1 VQDDCANQDL
11 VLAGTCCDGAKHCPR
26 APIQVQDALV
36 TARKGVAMVT
46 KGLLVRLE
54 AQHGRERDLEDFL
67 RSAQGL
73 VAQEPATTAWF
84 ALRFGRL
91 EYGIFDV
98 FPDEAG
104 RQAHL
109 AGAVAAQLFGPAR
122 QLLARDPQIQRLSL
136 LAHKLPAGEAGLPVT
151 RGLLLTFKAKQ
162 GHEAQVESFL
172 RDAQGL
178 VEREPGTTA
187 WFALHLEQGEYG
199 IFDVFP
205 DNMARLSHLSG
216 HVPREL
222 AKHALSLLGG
232 LPDMDMLH
240 VLATRFAPTTP

>member
-1 VQDDCANQDL
+1 
-11 VLAGTCCDGAKHCPR
+11 
-26 APIQVQDALV
+26 
-36 TARKGVAMVT
+36 MVT
-46 KGLLVRLE
+46 TGLLVRLE
-54 AQHGRERDLEDFL
+54 AQHGREGALEDFL

-73 VAQEPATTAWF
+73 VAQEPATSAWF

-109 AGAVAAQLFGPAR
+109 EGAVAAQLMGAGR

-136 LAHKLPAGEAGLPVT
+136 LAHKLPQAAQAGLPVT

-162 GHEAQVESFL
+162 GHESQVERFL

-187 WFALHLEQGEYG
+187 WFALHLEHGEYG

-216 HVPREL
+216 QVPREL

-232 LPDMDMLH
+232 VPDMDMLQ
-240 VLATRFAPTTP
+240 VLAGRFAAAAP

>member
-1 VQDDCANQDL
+1 
-11 VLAGTCCDGAKHCPR
+11 
-26 APIQVQDALV
+26 
-36 TARKGVAMVT
+36 MVT
-46 KGLLVRLE
+46 TGLLVRLE
-54 AQHGRERDLEDFL
+54 AQHGREEELADFL

-73 VAQEPATTAWF
+73 VAQEPATSAWF

-109 AGAVAAQLFGPAR
+109 AGAVAAQLSGPGR

-136 LAHKLPAGEAGLPVT
+136 LAHKLPQAAEAGLPVT

-162 GHEAQVESFL
+162 GHEPQVESFL

-187 WFALHLEQGEYG
+187 WFALHLEHGEYG

-232 LPDMDMLH
+232 VPDMDMLG
-240 VLATRFAPTTP
+240 VLAARFAPTAP

>member
-1 VQDDCANQDL
+1 
-11 VLAGTCCDGAKHCPR
+11 
-26 APIQVQDALV
+26 
-36 TARKGVAMVT
+36 MVT
-46 KGLLVRLE
+46 TGLLVRLE
-54 AQHGRERDLEDFL
+54 AQHGRDGELEDFL
-67 RSAQGL
+67 RSALGL
-73 VAQEPATTAWF
+73 VAQEPATSAWF

-109 AGAVAAQLFGPAR
+109 DGAVAAQLMGSGR

-136 LAHKLPAGEAGLPVT
+136 LAHKLPQAAEAGLAVT
-151 RGLLLTFKAKQ
+151 RGLLLTFKAKR
-162 GHEAQVESFL
+162 GHESQVEHFL
-172 RDAQGL
+172 RHAQGL
-178 VEREPGTTA
+178 VELEPGTTA
-187 WFALHLEQGEYG
+187 WFALHLEHGEYG

-216 HVPREL
+216 QVPREL

-232 LPDMDMLH
+232 VPDMDMLQ
-240 VLATRFAPTTP
+240 VLAARFAATVH